1 MSRKNKK
8 RNKKKN
14 NSGRILSN
22 IILTAALIVFVIS
35 AVKLVTLLVPYY
47 KGGKDYDDVKEIAI
61 VTETD
66 DYDEF
71 KDEDKNRFTVDF
83 DALKEIN
90 QDTIGWIRFDEPS
103 IISYPVVKSKD
114 NKEYLTKTFSDNDN
128 KLGSI
133 FMDMNNK
140 SDFSDKNTIIYGHNM
155 RVGNQMFSQI
165 RKYGDNEFRDQ
176 YPYFY
181 IYTPDNKEHKYRV
194 FAAGV
199 VREDAENYKTN
210 FESDKDFE
218 DYLNLCRSL
227 NYDSEVELDKD
238 SKIITLSTCTCVR
251 DYERFIV
258 QGVLEED

>member
-1 MSRKNKK
+1 MSKKNKK

-22 IILTAALIVFVIS
+22 IILTVAIIIFTVSVI
-35 AVKLVTLLVPYY
+35 KLVTLLVPYY
-47 KGGKDYDDVKEIAI
+47 KGGKDYDNVKEIAI
-61 VTETD
+61 EID
-66 DYDEF
+66 NDEF
-71 KDEDKNRFTVDF
+71 TEGDTNKFTVDF
-83 DALKEIN
+83 KSLKEIN
-90 QDTIGWIRFDEPS
+90 KDTIGWIRFDEPS
-103 IISYPVVKSKD
+103 IISYPVVKSHD
-114 NKEYLTKTFSDNDN
+114 NEEYLTKTFSDNDN

-165 RKYGDNEFRDQ
+165 RKYGDNEFRDK

-181 IYTPDNKEHKYRV
+181 IYTPDNAEHKYRV

-199 VREDAENYKTN
+199 VREDADNYKTV
-210 FESDKDFE
+210 FDSDKEFE
-218 DYLNLCRSL
+218 DYLKLCRSL
-227 NYDSEVELDKD
+227 NYDKNVELDKD
-238 SKIITLSTCTCVR
+238 SKIITLSTCTCVN